1 MAPQSAMPADPA
13 MPAKRDAVCAWCR
26 LSTARMSVLDGT
38 QPTLTQ
44 VPPMVPWPISAT
56 LAPSSAAAMA
66 AENPADPAPT
76 TARSYRPLESSL
88 VLQQSSMSGAF
99 LRSRRL
105 RTARRGALA
114 PPEAVSRDAEEHD
127 HGGK

>member
-1 MAPQSAMPADPA
+1 
-13 MPAKRDAVCAWCR
+13 
-26 LSTARMSVLDGT
+26 MSVLDGT

-105 RTARRGALA
+105 RTAR
-114 PPEAVSRDAEEHD
+114 SEEHTSELQSLMRISYAVFCLKKKNKQ
-127 HGGK
+127 HTKN